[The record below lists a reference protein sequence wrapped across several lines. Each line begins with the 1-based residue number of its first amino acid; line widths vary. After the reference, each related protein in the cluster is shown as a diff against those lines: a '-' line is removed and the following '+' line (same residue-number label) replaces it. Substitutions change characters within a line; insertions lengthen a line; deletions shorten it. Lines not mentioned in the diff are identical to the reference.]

1 MIQEKVNLLAREELL
16 IRDVPQSD
24 DFEWCMDI
32 GEYHGE
38 EKKHQADDRLLQ
50 ILFWP
55 VAVKILKGH
64 SLEKVLKS
72 S

>member
-38 EKKHQADDRLLQ
+38 EKKHQADDRFASNPFLASGSQ
-50 ILFWP
+50 NF
-55 VAVKILKGH
+55 KRT
-64 SLEKVLKS
+64 
-72 S
+72 